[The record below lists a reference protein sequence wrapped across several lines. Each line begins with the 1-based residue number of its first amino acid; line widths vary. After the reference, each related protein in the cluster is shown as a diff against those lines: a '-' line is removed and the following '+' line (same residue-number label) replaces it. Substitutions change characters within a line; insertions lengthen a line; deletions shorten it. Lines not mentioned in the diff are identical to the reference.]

1 MTTKNAPPLTVSLSS
16 DIRRSLGID
25 KRPAGLAPLSQKD
38 AMVLLQA
45 TLQASPDAIAAVS
58 LQGELV
64 DCNQQF
70 ASLWNLDAE
79 VLERLR
85 VRGLWAHCLAQV
97 QPGYSFAG
105 LDEDLLQGRHGEVP
119 LKDGRVLEY
128 HVSQRFWLGVRACL
142 VLHWRDI
149 SERKKSEQL
158 IWNQANY
165 DALTGLPN
173 RVQLH
178 DRLELEIVAARLNG
192 ARLAVM
198 FIDLDKFK
206 EINDTLGH
214 DRGDILLVEAAQRI
228 RSCVHAGGTVGRFG
242 GDEYV
247 VLLNAVQDGQ
257 PANEVAGRILEQ
269 LAVPFDLGGVQAVIS
284 GSIGITLFPD
294 DATEVDGLFKNAD
307 QAMYLSKHRG
317 RNQVSYFTRALE
329 VAALRRMELVA
340 ELRNALQ
347 RNEFFLVYQPIVDVR
362 SGSITKAEAL
372 IRWQHPR
379 LGLVSPAEFIPLA
392 EETGLI
398 VPIGDWVFL
407 EAIQQVR
414 QWRADHDPDFQV
426 SINKSAVQF
435 SRDKGHPGTWIEKL
449 ARNGLPGSAVT
460 MEITESLLVDPNSLV
475 KSTLLRYRDAGIQV
489 AIDDFGTGYSSL
501 SYLQRFDIDFLK
513 IDQSFTQK
521 LAIGSS
527 DLAISQAI
535 IAMAHALGLKVVAEG
550 VETREQ
556 FDLLKSAGCDLVQG
570 YWLSR
575 PLSVTAMGELLQQ
588 GARSVGGAVAVS
600 AQCSGHSPHV

>member
-79 VLERLR
+79 ALERLR

-398 VPIGDWVFL
+398 AGL
-407 EAIQQVR
+407 R
-414 QWRADHDPDFQV
+414 QLRA
-426 SINKSAVQF
+426 
-435 SRDKGHPGTWIEKL
+435 
-449 ARNGLPGSAVT
+449 
-460 MEITESLLVDPNSLV
+460 
-475 KSTLLRYRDAGIQV
+475 
-489 AIDDFGTGYSSL
+489 
-501 SYLQRFDIDFLK
+501 
-513 IDQSFTQK
+513 
-521 LAIGSS
+521 
-527 DLAISQAI
+527 
-535 IAMAHALGLKVVAEG
+535 
-550 VETREQ
+550 
-556 FDLLKSAGCDLVQG
+556 
-570 YWLSR
+570 
-575 PLSVTAMGELLQQ
+575 
-588 GARSVGGAVAVS
+588 
-600 AQCSGHSPHV
+600 